1 MGNSCHDR
9 LSESQRRVRE
19 LEALINTPELDDFL
33 KAVKLEAAHQVER
46 WGAQHDAGKA
56 PADWFWLLG
65 YLSGKALAAAVKG
78 DADKARHHTIS
89 SAAVL
94 LNWHEQLSGRPRG
107 MRPGIE
113 PPKETL

>member
-9 LSESQRRVRE
+9 LSASQRRVRE
-19 LEALINTPELDDFL
+19 LEALI
-33 KAVKLEAAHQVER
+33 
-46 WGAQHDAGKA
+46 
-56 PADWFWLLG
+56 
-65 YLSGKALAAAVKG
+65 KALAAAVKG
-78 DADKARHHTIS
+78 DRDKARHHTIS

-113 PPKETL
+113 PPK